1 MCNTTHHTDCYCNR
15 PEYANHGTLCPT
27 CEAERDLRD
36 RIAED
41 DQRERE
47 WLEREAQEAE
57 LNNQHFAD
65 ACGQMTREDW
75 DADNDWLA
83 SAGWGEM

>member
-1 MCNTTHHTDCYCNR
+1 MDTTHHTDCYCNR
-15 PEYANHGTLCPT
+15 PEFANHGTCCPT
-27 CEAERDLRD
+27 CEAEREMRD

-41 DQRERE
+41 NQRERE
-47 WLEREAQEAE
+47 WLEQEQIEAE
-57 LNNQHFAD
+57 LNMRCFCD
-65 ACGQMTREDW
+65 ACSSMSPEDW